1 MSVKVTGLKKLQDEL
16 ERKLGAAAM
25 IKIVDQSLLMGAEVI
40 KKELEA
46 NFARFKDTGASLN
59 EITVAEPT
67 DGTNGRT
74 VKIHW
79 RGPNGRYRIIHLN
92 EWGTIKNPNPA
103 GKGAV
108 ALSLENGKNEYRKVI
123 KKMIEGA
130 I

>member
-1 MSVKVTGLKKLQDEL
+1 MSVKITGLSKLQNEL
-16 ERKLGAAAM
+16 ERKLGAAVM
-25 IKIVDQSLLMGAEVI
+25 SKISDQALLAGAEVI
-40 KKELEA
+40 KKELQA
-46 NFARFKDTGASLN
+46 NFERFKDTGASLD
-59 EITVAEPT
+59 EITISEPK
-67 DGTNGRT
+67 DGANGRT

-79 RGPNGRYRIIHLN
+79 RGPDGRFRIIHLN

-130 I
+130 M